1 MNDNTLESR
10 GALKV
15 LNVPKTDDDIGERLN
30 AYQNTRSAS
39 FQGFSRINDGIFINT
54 RFGESS
60 QVIKRFLNRIS
71 FRKRYTFD
79 IDYIK
84 NDLLIMSNKNI
95 EILVTYIMN
104 QISGSFC
111 CHSNGYA
118 KAAYF
123 RKGTYFELWR
133 RRKKE
138 PFSCSADLSP
148 ENGSWK

>member
-39 FQGFSRINDGIFINT
+39 FQGFSSINDGIFINT

-84 NDLLIMSNKNI
+84 NDLLIMS
-95 EILVTYIMN
+95 
-104 QISGSFC
+104 
-111 CHSNGYA
+111 
-118 KAAYF
+118 
-123 RKGTYFELWR
+123 
-133 RRKKE
+133 KKY
-138 PFSCSADLSP
+138 
-148 ENGSWK
+148 